1 MATQT
6 QSIQEQRNRYYA
18 ARKNR
23 KKMQRV
29 AGMVGLQLFLSVL
42 LISFLVPALWM
53 VSSSLKA
60 PTEIFAHPIVW
71 LPEQPRWRNYSEAFN
86 TLPLARFAWNTFV
99 VVAIAVVGTV
109 ISSAMVA
116 YSFARMKW
124 PGRNFWFALLI
135 GTMLLPEIIMLIP
148 RFIIFR
154 NLPAFG
160 LQNSRNWLDTFLPL
174 TVPYWLAGTPLYV
187 FLVRQFFRGIPI
199 ELDEAAYI
207 DGASRLQ
214 ILFRI
219 LIPLSKPVL
228 ATVAVFALLQHYT
241 DFLQPL
247 IYLNRMQNWTLAL
260 GINAFNES
268 YTARWELIFAA
279 STVMVIPMIIVFIF
293 AQRYFVEGIAMT
305 GFGGR

>member
-6 QSIQEQRNRYYA
+6 QSIQAQRDLYYA

-23 KKMQRV
+23 KKMQRI
-29 AGMVGLQLFLSVL
+29 AGLVGLQLLLTVL

-71 LPEQPRWRNYSEAFN
+71 FPEQPRWRNYAEAFN

-124 PGRNFWFALLI
+124 PGRTFWFALLI

-160 LQNSRNWLDTFLPL
+160 IQGSRNWLDTFLPL

-187 FLVRQFFRGIPI
+187 FLVRQFFRGIPV

-207 DGASRLQ
+207 DGASRFQ

-219 LIPLSKPVL
+219 LLPLSKPVL

-279 STVMVIPMIIVFIF
+279 GTVMVIPMIIVFIF